1 MNPSRR
7 QHLWKVFPC
16 LLRVGI
22 GERARALQSSDLR
35 VVATNSAEGAL
46 SAAALAK
53 LKRGPEK
60 EFRVAPFVRVA
71 LSLRAS
77 LFLRALE
84 LPFLAVSART
94 SPVA

>member
-1 MNPSRR
+1 MCGKPS
-7 QHLWKVFPC
+7 PC
-16 LLRVGI
+16 LLRVGTD
-22 GERARALQSSDLR
+22 ERARALQSNDLR
-35 VVATNSAEGAL
+35 VAATNSVEGAL

-77 LFLRALE
+77 LFLWALE
-84 LPFLAVSART
+84 LPSLAGSART